1 MSIPGVFVIAAVILQ
16 AGIILLVSFWFKRRS
31 NGDMRPVMIGGV
43 TFYVFALM
51 LENLVHYIL
60 LLGIPD
66 WESRISASLFLYVL
80 YGCSMAALFEES
92 GRYYSFTRVLTS
104 YKDPLAA
111 LGYGA
116 GHGGL
121 EMVLSGMLGLL
132 LLRPESF
139 TAMDSSLWVFE
150 RATALAGHIALST
163 IVFYGV
169 QEGKKR
175 YVLLAVA
182 LHGIADIP
190 IGLYKYGAVSL
201 ILCDALFAAAVL
213 LCAGVAVWC
222 YRQLHATKESIDIR
236 KGHHGND
243 PSKSRIFS
251 KQN

>member
-1 MSIPGVFVIAAVILQ
+1 
-16 AGIILLVSFWFKRRS
+16 
-31 NGDMRPVMIGGV
+31 MRPVVIGGV
-43 TFYVFALM
+43 TFYVFALL
-51 LENLVHYIL
+51 LENVVHYIL
-60 LLGIPD
+60 LIGIPD
-66 WESRISASLFLYVL
+66 WESRVSASLFLYVL

-104 YKDPLAA
+104 YKEPRAA
-111 LGYGA
+111 LGYGV

-150 RATALAGHIALST
+150 RATALAGHSALSM

-169 QEGKKR
+169 QAGKKR
-175 YVLLAVA
+175 YALLAVA

-222 YRQLHATKESIDIR
+222 YRQLHATKGFIDNR